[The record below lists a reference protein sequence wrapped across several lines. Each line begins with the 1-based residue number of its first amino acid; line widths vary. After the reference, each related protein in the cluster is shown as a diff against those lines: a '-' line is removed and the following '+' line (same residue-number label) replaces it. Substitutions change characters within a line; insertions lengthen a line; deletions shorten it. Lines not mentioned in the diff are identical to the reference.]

1 MADIFTGTGVAL
13 VTPFNADKSIDQDS
27 LRKVIDHVIA
37 GGVDFLVALGTTG
50 ESVTLTANEKKEV
63 VDIII
68 SHTRSRVPIVM
79 GMGSNFTAGIVE
91 AIRNTDFTGI
101 SGILSVAPYYNR
113 PSQQGLYEHFSA
125 IAGACP
131 VPVIVYNVPGRTSSN
146 ISAETI
152 VKLAKDHANIVA
164 VKEASGN
171 FLQIMQI
178 IRNKPKDF
186 KVLSGDD
193 TLTLPILSMGG
204 AGVIS
209 VIANSHPGEFSE
221 MVHAALKKD
230 LTEAR
235 ELHYRLLDYIGA
247 LFEEGSPSGIKAA
260 LQIMGL
266 CSDEVRL
273 PLISASDGLK
283 SRLSR
288 LMKAI

>member
-178 IRNKPKDF
+178 ILICKN
-186 KVLSGDD
+186 L
-193 TLTLPILSMGG
+193 LEHIQEIL
-204 AGVIS
+204 
-209 VIANSHPGEFSE
+209 E
-221 MVHAALKKD
+221 M
-230 LTEAR
+230 
-235 ELHYRLLDYIGA
+235 
-247 LFEEGSPSGIKAA
+247 F
-260 LQIMGL
+260 
-266 CSDEVRL
+266 
-273 PLISASDGLK
+273 
-283 SRLSR
+283 
-288 LMKAI
+288 